1 MTTPPPQ
8 KKKPQNMDV
17 IGFQHDPLQDNAVSV
32 TEVEKMGVK
41 QREVKLHRD
50 INGVRIQYSSL
61 STSICH

>member
-1 MTTPPPQ
+1 
-8 KKKPQNMDV
+8 MDV